1 MTPEQ
6 RLDRAERILLLTI
19 QAGRRARKEWN
30 EKVNILINAQI
41 RNEDAC
47 RVRSEEIDRRLEA
60 VAVAQK
66 ELAESQ
72 KLTDAALRDLID
84 RDRKRRNGKSR

>member
-19 QAGRRARKEWN
+19 RAGRRARKEWN

-41 RNEDAC
+41 ET
-47 RVRSEEIDRRLEA
+47 EEAMR
-60 VAVAQK
+60 
-66 ELAESQ
+66 ELATEQ
-72 KLTDAALRDLID
+72 KLTKQALRNFID
-84 RDRKRRNGKSR
+84 SSRKNRNGKS

>member
-19 QAGRRARKEWN
+19 QEGRRARKEWN

-41 RNEDAC
+41 AT
-47 RVRSEEIDRRLEA
+47 EEGMKRLTHE
-60 VAVAQK
+60 QTLLK
-66 ELAESQ
+66 KDMRELAREQ
-72 KLTDAALRDLID
+72 KLTSEALRNFLD
-84 RDRKRRNGKSR
+84 RSRKNRNGES